1 MTCESGSRM
10 IRAVVIAL
18 LFGVSTAVWA
28 APQAPVD
35 VAGNIAAQRKEADKL
50 FDQGKLD
57 DAKTIY
63 ARIASTYAKDFDFNM
78 HLAYCYFVSKT
89 NEMARAAIYY
99 GRAHALRPKNVEA
112 EMNWGKTLSWSKQY
126 TKAIEVLQGIVKRD
140 PANREALLELA
151 RAQNYSKDVDG
162 AGANY
167 KSYLKNWPSDAKVR
181 VEYAQWLSWNKR
193 YDEALENYRILRKDE
208 PRDAALMAGEAQVLA
223 WKGDLQSALQLYDQA
238 LARSPGL
245 YEALR
250 GRAYVLLW
258 QQKFDD
264 AEKAFAQA
272 NKRRRP
278 DAEVRQAMV
287 AIAKWRADEPE
298 RQRQA
303 KLDVYL
309 RPAGEAVTRGDF
321 TSAIDLFRKALTLEP
336 DNVDIR
342 FRLAE
347 ACLWNGR
354 WNDAISIFTALH
366 GEHPDDANFVRELG
380 HAYTGARQLD
390 EAINLLR
397 GFLNTK
403 PDPTIR
409 LELAQ
414 ILSWTGKLDESIPE
428 FRAVLAQQPDNFD
441 AALGLAYV
449 TAWQGHTT
457 EALAQFEKLLQQ
469 RPDNREAQLGHAQV
483 LSWTGH
489 ADQALPLLEA
499 MSKEHANDREIATAL
514 QAVRD
519 SLRQQQEQQRVAA
532 AGPEPLQERIRRDEA
547 SLKDHPADAKLIGR
561 IADGYA
567 ELKNYNAAISFY
579 DKALALTPKDSDLL
593 LRTARV
599 TSWNRDFARS
609 IDFYHRLLDVQDK
622 PEYRLEMAR
631 VLSWAGRN
639 RESIVEYRALL
650 TKNPDDV
657 SVRLGLARVLTW
669 DKQSDEALAEYEQV
683 LKKDPQ
689 NRDALFERARTYAW
703 KGEYKTALQMYD
715 SILIHAPH
723 DNEVLLAKAQ
733 ALNWSGQPH
742 QASSIID
749 DLQKAH
755 PEDKDV
761 TLANAAVQSSL
772 GRRDVALRLLNSLD
786 KLQPGSHDV
795 ESLRESI
802 ENEMRPVLILGFTPS
817 FDSGDTAIYASRAT
831 FYFSPHPQVRSYL
844 SVNLIPSFVPNSF
857 NSETGKEFLF
867 GSYGRVN
874 SRLQLRGEIGA
885 DASNA
890 GEPSPI
896 GGAGATLF
904 ATDKIQFEFDVSRR
918 FINYL
923 PRPILLGISRIQYR
937 AAWNW
942 RANSRTTFHVDYYH
956 ESYSDTNSNDGGNV
970 SVLENV
976 LNRERVKV
984 QAGYLFAMSAFDH
997 VGNTGFFTPTS
1008 FTRHAGLGNTQV
1020 KLSKATGISFW
1031 GSLGREEV
1039 FDQAFRWDG
1048 TARASWDYQFTPKL
1062 RSSLGYGY
1070 FAVSSIGGST
1080 AYVTHTVYSGLQYTF

>member
-1 MTCESGSRM
+1 M
-10 IRAVVIAL
+10 IRTIVIAVL
-18 LFGVSTAVWA
+18 LSVSAIAWA
-28 APQAPVD
+28 APQAPAD

-57 DAKTIY
+57 EAKVIY
-63 ARIASTYAKDFDFNM
+63 ARIASSYAKDFDFNM

-126 TKAIEVLQGIVKRD
+126 PKAIEVLQGIVTRD

-151 RAQNYSKDVDG
+151 RAQNYSKDVTS
-162 AGANY
+162 ANANY
-167 KSYLKNWPSDAKVR
+167 AAYLKRWPGDAQVR
-181 VEYAQWLSWNKR
+181 AEYAQWLSWNKR
-193 YDEALENYRILRKDE
+193 YDEALENYRTLRKDS
-208 PRDAALMAGEAQVLA
+208 PRDASLMAGEAQVLA
-223 WKGDLQSALQLYDQA
+223 WKGDLQSAMQLYDQA

-258 QQKFDD
+258 QQKFDE

-278 DAEVRQAMV
+278 DAEVKQAMGT
-287 AIAKWRADEPE
+287 IAKWKADEPE

-321 TSAIDLFRKALTLEP
+321 PAAIELFRKALALEP

-347 ACLWNGR
+347 ACLWDRR
-354 WNDAISIFTALH
+354 WNDAITIFTALH
-366 GEHPDDANFVRELG
+366 SEHPDDANFVRELG

-390 EAINLLR
+390 QAIDLLR
-397 GFLNTK
+397 GYLKTK
-403 PDPTIR
+403 PDPTIH

-414 ILSWTGKLDESIPE
+414 VLSWTGKLDESIPE
-428 FRAVLAQQPDNFD
+428 FQAVLTQQPDNFE

-449 TAWQGHTT
+449 TAWQGHSA

-469 RPDNREAQLGHAQV
+469 HPANREAQLGHAQV
-483 LSWTGH
+483 LAWSGH
-489 ADQALPLLEA
+489 ADQALPLLGA
-499 MSKEHANDREIATAL
+499 MAKERPNDREIATVL
-514 QAVRD
+514 ESVRD
-519 SLRQQQEQQRVAA
+519 SLRQQEAEQRMAA

-547 SLKDHPADAKLIGR
+547 SLKDHPNDAKLIGR

-567 ELKNYNAAISFY
+567 ELKNYKDAVSNY
-579 DKALALTPKDSDLL
+579 DKALALTPKDADLL

-609 IDFYHRLLDVQDK
+609 IDLYQQLIVVQDK

-639 RESIVEYRALL
+639 RESIAEYRALL
-650 TKNPDDV
+650 KQNPDDV

-669 DKQSDEALAEYEQV
+669 DKQSEDALAEYDLV

-703 KGEYKTALQMYD
+703 KGDYKTALQMYD

-723 DNEVLLAKAQ
+723 DNDVLLAKAQ

-742 QASSIID
+742 QASSILE
-749 DLQKAH
+749 DLQKSH
-755 PEDKDV
+755 PENRDV

-772 GRRDVALRLLNSLD
+772 GRADVALRLLNSLD
-786 KLQPGSHDV
+786 KLQPGNHDV

-802 ENEMRPVLILGFTPS
+802 ENGMRPVLIVGFTPS

-831 FYFSPHPQVRSYL
+831 FYFSPHPQVRSYV
-844 SVNLIPSFVPNSF
+844 SVNLIPSFVPNTF
-857 NSETGKEFLF
+857 NAETGKEFLF

-890 GEPSPI
+890 GNPSPI
-896 GGAGATLF
+896 GSAGATVF

-923 PRPILLGISRIQYR
+923 PRPISLGISRMQYR

-956 ESYSDTNSNDGGNV
+956 ESYSDKNANDGGNI
-970 SVLENV
+970 SVLENL

-984 QAGYLFAMSAFDH
+984 QAGYLFAISAFDH
-997 VGNTGFFTPTS
+997 AGNSGFFTPTS

-1048 TARASWDYQFTPKL
+1048 TARASWDYQVTPKI

-1080 AYVTHTVYSGLQYTF
+1080 AYVTHTMYSSVQYTF